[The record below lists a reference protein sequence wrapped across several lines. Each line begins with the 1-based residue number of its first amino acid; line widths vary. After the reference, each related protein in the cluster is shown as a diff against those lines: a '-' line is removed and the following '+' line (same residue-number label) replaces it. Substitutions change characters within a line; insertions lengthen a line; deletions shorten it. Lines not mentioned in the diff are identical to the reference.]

1 MILDKIVV
9 STAKRVAHSKEF
21 IAPEKMKQKAEKCEI
36 NRDFPFKK
44 ALSKKKLSFICEV
57 KKASPSKS
65 IISEDFPYIEIAE
78 NYEKYGADAVSVLTE
93 PEFFKGDNRYLTEI
107 SEKIKLPLLRKDF
120 IIDEY
125 QIYEAKVIGASA
137 VLLICSILN
146 EKRLSEY
153 LKLAHSLGLSALVE
167 AHNEDEV
174 QKALASDAEIIG
186 VNNRN
191 LNDFSVDLKT
201 SEKLRKHI
209 PDDKIFVSESGI
221 HTAEDIKAVRE
232 YGADAVLI
240 GEAFMKSDNIAELFK
255 TFRGMI

>member
-1 MILDKIVV
+1 M
-9 STAKRVAHSKEF
+9 
-21 IAPEKMKQKAEKCEI
+21 
-36 NRDFPFKK
+36 
-44 ALSKKKLSFICEV
+44 SKKELSFICEV

-167 AHNEDEV
+167 VHNEDEV
-174 QKALASDAEIIG
+174 QKALASGAEIIG

-221 HTAEDIKAVRE
+221 HKAEDIKAVRE

>member
-1 MILDKIVV
+1 
-9 STAKRVAHSKEF
+9 
-21 IAPEKMKQKAEKCEI
+21 MKQKAEKYEI

-44 ALSKKKLSFICEV
+44 ALSKKELSFICEV

-93 PEFFKGDNRYLTEI
+93 PEFFKGDNHYLTEI

-167 AHNEDEV
+167 VHNEDEV
-174 QKALASDAEIIG
+174 QKALASGAEIIG

-221 HTAEDIKAVRE
+221 YTAEDIKAVRE

-255 TFRGMI
+255 IFRGMI

>member
-1 MILDKIVV
+1 M
-9 STAKRVAHSKEF
+9 
-21 IAPEKMKQKAEKCEI
+21 
-36 NRDFPFKK
+36 
-44 ALSKKKLSFICEV
+44 
-57 KKASPSKS
+57 
-65 IISEDFPYIEIAE
+65 
-78 NYEKYGADAVSVLTE
+78 
-93 PEFFKGDNRYLTEI
+93 
-107 SEKIKLPLLRKDF
+107 LRKDF

-167 AHNEDEV
+167 VHNEDEV
-174 QKALASDAEIIG
+174 QKALASGAEIIG

-221 HTAEDIKAVRE
+221 HKAEDIKAVRE

>member
-44 ALSKKKLSFICEV
+44 ALSKKELSFICEV

-65 IISEDFPYIEIAE
+65 IISENFPYIEIAE

-93 PEFFKGDNRYLTEI
+93 PEFFKGDNHYLTEI

-167 AHNEDEV
+167 VHNEDEV
-174 QKALASDAEIIG
+174 QKALASGAEIIG

-191 LNDFSVDLKT
+191 LNDF
-201 SEKLRKHI
+201 
-209 PDDKIFVSESGI
+209 
-221 HTAEDIKAVRE
+221 
-232 YGADAVLI
+232 
-240 GEAFMKSDNIAELFK
+240 
-255 TFRGMI
+255 